1 MLNISSM
8 WDVKEPTHKSRSV
21 RYEVPGVVAVHCEDL
36 NLLKQINYEQTNG
49 FLSSMMLGIFFL
61 SFAFSIFVAFILE
74 AFMLEY
80 SITHGKIETVFNK
93 KIEETG
99 IGVGM

>member
-1 MLNISSM
+1 M
-8 WDVKEPTHKSRSV
+8 H
-21 RYEVPGVVAVHCEDL
+21 
-36 NLLKQINYEQTNG
+36 G
-49 FLSSMMLGIFFL
+49 FLSFLIFFL

>member
-1 MLNISSM
+1 MGIAGPHILN
-8 WDVKEPTHKSRSV
+8 SRQNL
-21 RYEVPGVVAVHCEDL
+21 D
-36 NLLKQINYEQTNG
+36 LLKQITDKQTNG
-49 FLSSMMLGIFFL
+49 FLSSMKLGIF
-61 SFAFSIFVAFILE
+61 SFPLLFSIFVAFILE

-80 SITHGKIETVFNK
+80 SITHGKIETVFSK

>member
-1 MLNISSM
+1 MNI
-8 WDVKEPTHKSRSV
+8 
-21 RYEVPGVVAVHCEDL
+21 Y
-36 NLLKQINYEQTNG
+36 
-49 FLSSMMLGIFFL
+49 IFFPFL
-61 SFAFSIFVAFILE
+61 CFSIFVAFILE